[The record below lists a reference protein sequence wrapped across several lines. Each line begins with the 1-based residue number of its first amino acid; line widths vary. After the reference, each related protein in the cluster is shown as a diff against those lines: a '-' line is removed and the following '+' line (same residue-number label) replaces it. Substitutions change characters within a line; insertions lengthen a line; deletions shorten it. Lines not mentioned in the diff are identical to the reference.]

1 MNMAGDSWFNNLL
14 TAGDAVE
21 EKPGVSG
28 LKSYVGRLGRM
39 QALMDAV
46 RASTAAATAAST
58 GTCPAYPV
66 DVQEDKVTI
75 TTMPGCQIVI
85 RLSGARVSGIDG
97 VNADVNVLRRGDN
110 DDDNDDNDEDDGDDL
125 KAGQHVT
132 RRSVEVAY
140 VSNLK

>member
-1 MNMAGDSWFNNLL
+1 MG
-14 TAGDAVE
+14 
-21 EKPGVSG
+21 
-28 LKSYVGRLGRM
+28 

-85 RLSGARVSGIDG
+85 RLRGARVASVDG
-97 VNADVNVLRRGDN
+97 VAHSINYHE
-110 DDDNDDNDEDDGDDL
+110 DNDDNDDDGSRDADLDDKVNGKEDDGDDL
-125 KAGQHVT
+125 KDGQKVT
-132 RRSVEVAY
+132 
-140 VSNLK
+140 